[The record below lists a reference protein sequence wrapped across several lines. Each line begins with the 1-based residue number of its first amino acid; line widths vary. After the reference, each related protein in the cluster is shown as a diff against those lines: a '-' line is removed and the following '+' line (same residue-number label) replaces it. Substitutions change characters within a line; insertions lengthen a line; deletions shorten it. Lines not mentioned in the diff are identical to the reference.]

1 MFDFLEDKYVGF
13 KRTRE
18 LVLLGGGWITVGR
31 RESNRDGRGKATS
44 MEVDIITLQDTLLRV
59 QYTYWW

>member
-18 LVLLGGGWITVGR
+18 LVLLGGSWITVGR
-31 RESNRDGRGKATS
+31 RESNRVGRGKATR